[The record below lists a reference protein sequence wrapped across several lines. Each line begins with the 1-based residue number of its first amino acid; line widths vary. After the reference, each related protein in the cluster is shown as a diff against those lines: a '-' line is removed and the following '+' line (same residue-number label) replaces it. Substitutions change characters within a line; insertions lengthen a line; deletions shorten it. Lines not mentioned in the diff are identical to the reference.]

1 MLFGGAL
8 ARVSCRF
15 RARHL
20 LYLRPVIAFSSVS
33 KQYGG
38 QILFVDA
45 SFQINPGEKVGLV
58 GPNGAGK
65 STVFRLIAGEEQ
77 PDDGQIE
84 RPRKLTLGYF
94 RQDVGDLRGRSIL
107 AETCAGAGE
116 VAELADEL
124 ARLSV
129 RLEAA
134 GDDLDDVVTRFGEV
148 QARYQ
153 DLGGYELEARAQ
165 SILHGLGFGDEHMA
179 ADVGTLSGGWKMRVA
194 LAQILLSRPDLL
206 LLDEPTNYLDLE
218 SIIWL
223 EGFLRDYPGAAIM
236 TCHDREIMNRVVK
249 KIVEIDGGELRTYS
263 GNYDFYERAREIE
276 RERREA
282 EYARQQAMLAKES
295 KFIERFK
302 AQAAKA
308 NLVQS
313 RIKKL
318 DKIEKI
324 EEPRRIVEKTFDFRV
339 PPRSG
344 DDVVK
349 LDKVKKAYGTRV
361 VHDGLTMIFTRKERW
376 AVMGENGAG
385 KSTLLK
391 MIAGALKPD
400 SGTVTIGASV
410 TMGYY
415 AQHVMD
421 GLSGDRTVL
430 EELQEHAPTA
440 NQGTL
445 RSLAGAF
452 GFHDDDV
459 FKPVRVLSGGERAR
473 VALAKLLYDAP
484 NLLVLDEPTNHLDIA
499 TKRAL
504 VKALAD
510 YEGTLIFVS
519 HDRQFLRA
527 LANRVLERSPAG
539 PRLYGGSYEEYV
551 ASTGREAPG
560 MRA

>member
-1 MLFGGAL
+1 M
-8 ARVSCRF
+8 
-15 RARHL
+15 
-20 LYLRPVIAFSSVS
+20 IAFSSVS

-77 PDDGQIE
+77 PDDGAVE

-94 RQDVGDLRGRSIL
+94 RQDVGEMAGRSIL

-116 VAELADEL
+116 VAELGEEL
-124 ARLSV
+124 HVLTAK
-129 RLEAA
+129 LEDP
-134 GDDLDDVVTRFGEV
+134 GDDLEQVVERFGEV

-165 SILHGLGFGDEHMA
+165 AILSGLGFHTEQVA
-179 ADVGTLSGGWKMRVA
+179 NDVATLSGGWKMRVA
-194 LAQILLSRPDLL
+194 LGRILLAKPDLL

-218 SIIWL
+218 SILWL
-223 EGFLRDYPGAAIM
+223 EQFLRDYEGTVVM
-236 TCHDREIMNRVVK
+236 TCHDREIMNRVVA
-249 KIVEIDGGELRTYS
+249 KIVEIDGGELRTYT
-263 GNYDFYERAREIE
+263 GNYDFYERMRVIE
-276 RERREA
+276 TQRREA
-282 EYARQQAMLAKES
+282 EYERQQARLAKES
-295 KFIERFK
+295 LFIERFK
-302 AQAAKA
+302 THTAKA
-308 NLVQS
+308 AQVQS

-318 DKIEKI
+318 DKVEKI
-324 EEPRRIVEKTFDFRV
+324 EPPRRIIEKTYEFRT
-339 PPRSG
+339 PSRSG

-349 LDKVKKAYGTRV
+349 IEGIRKAYGARV
-361 VHDGLTMIFTRKERW
+361 VHGGLSLTVRRKERW

-391 MIAGALKPD
+391 MIAGVLTPD
-400 SGTVTIGASV
+400 AGTASIGASV
-410 TMGYY
+410 SMGYY

-421 GLSGDRTVL
+421 ALSADHTVL
-430 EELQEHAPTA
+430 DELQEHAPSA

-459 FKPVRVLSGGERAR
+459 FKPVRVLSGGEKAR
-473 VALAKLLYDAP
+473 VALSKLLYDAP
-484 NLLVLDEPTNHLDIA
+484 NLLVLDEPTNHLDIV

-510 YEGTLIFVS
+510 YEGTLMFVS

-527 LANRVLERSPAG
+527 LANRVLELSAAG
-539 PRLYGGSYEEYV
+539 PRIYGGSYEEYV
-551 ASTGREAPG
+551 TSTGREAPG
-560 MRA
+560 MREA

>member
-1 MLFGGAL
+1 
-8 ARVSCRF
+8 
-15 RARHL
+15 
-20 LYLRPVIAFSSVS
+20 VIAFSSVS

-38 QILFVDA
+38 QLLFVEA

-65 STVFRLIAGEEQ
+65 STVFRMIVDDEQ
-77 PDDGQIE
+77 PDDGAVE
-84 RPRKLTLGYF
+84 KPRKLTVGYF

-124 ARLSV
+124 VRLGAK
-129 RLEAA
+129 LEAA
-134 GDDLDDVVTRFGEV
+134 GDDLDDVVARFGDV

-165 SILHGLGFGDEHMA
+165 SILAGLGFGVDQVNH
-179 ADVGTLSGGWKMRVA
+179 DVGTLSGGWKMRVA
-194 LAQILLSRPDLL
+194 LAQILLARPDLL

-218 SIIWL
+218 SILWL
-223 EGFLRDYPGAAIM
+223 EEWLRDYPGTVIM
-236 TCHDREIMNRVVK
+236 TCHDREIMNRVVA
-249 KIVEIDGGELRTYS
+249 KIVEIDGGVVRTYT
-263 GNYDFYERAREIE
+263 GNYDFYEKMRVIE
-276 RERREA
+276 AARREA

-295 KFIERFK
+295 RFIERFK
-302 AQAAKA
+302 THVAKA
-308 NLVQS
+308 AQVQS
-313 RIKKL
+313 RVKKL
-318 DKIEKI
+318 DKIEKV
-324 EEPRRIVEKTFDFRV
+324 EPPRRIVEKTYEFRT

-344 DDVVK
+344 DDVVR
-349 LDKVKKAYGTRV
+349 LAGIKKAYGDRV
-361 VHDGLTMIFTRKERW
+361 VHAGLTLTVQRKERW

-391 MIAGALKPD
+391 MIAGALPPD
-400 SGTVTIGASV
+400 AGVAAIGASV

-421 GLSGDRTVL
+421 ALTADHSVL
-430 EELQEHAPTA
+430 EELQDHAPQA

-473 VALAKLLYDAP
+473 VALAKLMYDAP

-504 VKALAD
+504 VGALAE

-527 LANRVLERSPAG
+527 LANRVLELSSAG
-539 PRLYGGSYEEYV
+539 PRVYGGSYEEYV

-560 MRA
+560 MRVRA

>member
-1 MLFGGAL
+1 M
-8 ARVSCRF
+8 
-15 RARHL
+15 
-20 LYLRPVIAFSSVS
+20 IAFSRVS

-38 QILFVDA
+38 QLLFVDA
-45 SFQINPGEKVGLV
+45 SFQINPGEKIGLV

-65 STVFRLIAGEEQ
+65 STVFRMIAGEEE
-77 PDDGQIE
+77 PDDGIVE
-84 RPRKLTLGYF
+84 RPRRLTLGWF
-94 RQDVGDLRGRSIL
+94 RQDVGDARGRSIL
-107 AETCAGAGE
+107 AETIAGAGE
-116 VAELADEL
+116 VADLGVELAGL
-124 ARLSV
+124 AA

-134 GDDLDDVVTRFGEV
+134 GDDLEEVVARFGDV

-165 SILHGLGFGDEHMA
+165 TILAGLGFEVDRLG

-194 LAQILLSRPDLL
+194 LARILLARPEVL

-218 SIIWL
+218 SILWL
-223 EGFLRDYPGAAIM
+223 EGFLRDYPGTVVM
-236 TCHDREIMNRVVK
+236 TCHDREIMNRVAA
-249 KIVEIDGGELRTYS
+249 KIVEIDGGELRTYG
-263 GNYDFYERAREIE
+263 GNYDFYERAREVE
-276 RERREA
+276 AARREA

-295 KFIERFK
+295 RFIERFK

-308 NLVQS
+308 AQVQS

-318 DKIEKI
+318 DKIEKLAP
-324 EEPRRIVEKTFDFRV
+324 PRRIVDKRFEFRT

-349 LDKVKKAYGTRV
+349 VEGVRKAYGARV
-361 VHDGLTMIFTRKERW
+361 VHDGLSLTVRRRERW

-391 MIAGALKPD
+391 VMAGALAPD
-400 SGTVTIGASV
+400 AGAATLGASV
-410 TMGYY
+410 TLGYY
-415 AQHVMD
+415 AQHTMD
-421 GLSGDRTVL
+421 GLDGDRSVL
-430 EELQEHAPTA
+430 AELEAHAPAA

-445 RSLAGAF
+445 RNLAGAF

-459 FKPVRVLSGGERAR
+459 FKPVRVLSGGEKAR

-504 VKALAD
+504 VRALVD
-510 YEGTLIFVS
+510 YEGTLVFVS

-527 LANRVLERSPAG
+527 LATRVLELGPGG
-539 PRLYGGSYEEYV
+539 PRVYGGSYDEYV

-560 MRA
+560 MRAA